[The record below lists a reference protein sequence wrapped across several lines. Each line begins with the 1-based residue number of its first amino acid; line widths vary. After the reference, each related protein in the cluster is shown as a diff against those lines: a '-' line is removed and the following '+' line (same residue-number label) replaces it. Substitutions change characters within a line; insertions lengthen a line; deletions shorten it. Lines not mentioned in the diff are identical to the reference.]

1 MDRGELERGDA
12 LAWQRRPR
20 ARESGH
26 SRRRRVAT
34 VILRLDPAKLGD
46 PDLDIRYVL
55 PELIV
60 ERSGG
65 RLTDEGYDY
74 ADDGGGGAT
83 PCLLLFLG
91 AADADAALPGVL
103 EILKSERVLEN
114 DLSDVAV
121 AVEDGDEF
129 RVVHPPG
136 FDGEFR
142 PRSKE

>member
-1 MDRGELERGDA
+1 M
-12 LAWQRRPR
+12 
-20 ARESGH
+20 
-26 SRRRRVAT
+26 AT
-34 VILRLDPAKLGD
+34 VILRIDPAKLGN

-60 ERSGG
+60 ERSDG

-74 ADDGGGGAT
+74 ADDANAGGGGSAA

-91 AADADAALPGVL
+91 AADADADAALPVVL

-114 DLSDVAV
+114 DLSSVAV
-121 AVEDGDEF
+121 AVEDSDGF

-136 FDGEFR
+136 FGGDFR
-142 PRSKE
+142 RSGGR